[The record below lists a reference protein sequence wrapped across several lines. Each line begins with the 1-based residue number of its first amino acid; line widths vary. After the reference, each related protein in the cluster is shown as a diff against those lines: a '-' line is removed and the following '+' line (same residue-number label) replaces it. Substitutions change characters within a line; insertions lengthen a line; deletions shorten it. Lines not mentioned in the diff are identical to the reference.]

1 MFTCILI
8 VLLCICSLNS
18 VYGKTILH
26 LLFLTV
32 GEQKI
37 QMNVGFFLS
46 QMYDDKF
53 QRS

>member
-32 GEQKI
+32 GEQK
-37 QMNVGFFLS
+37 NANECFFLS